1 MLLVLLSTVFAL
13 WATAC
18 GLALGLCRAA
28 GKADADDVAHQ
39 RAFGLRLISDR

>member
-1 MLLVLLSTVFAL
+1 MLLVLFSTVFAL

-28 GKADADDVAHQ
+28 GTADADDLGHQ
-39 RAFGLRLISDR
+39 RRFGLRLVSGR